1 MKSKDDLHFLIYELG
16 GECCDVLFDAGLEQ
30 FDEVVTRPELFNV
43 FVDFLSMIKRED
55 YQIALLKRGDF
66 L

>member
-1 MKSKDDLHFLIYELG
+1 MRSKDDLHFLIYELD
-16 GECCDVLFDAGLEQ
+16 GEYCDVLFDAGLEQ

-55 YQIALLKRGDF
+55 YQIALLKEGDF